1 MNDVLS
7 QLSSIAAR
15 PVVQNRTARAAFG
28 VLVFALLTALG
39 AHIAIPLLGG
49 VPVTMQ
55 TLFVTLAGAVLGA
68 RLGAASQLLYLA
80 IGAAGAPVFAAGGG
94 LAYLAGPTGGY
105 LLSYPIAAAVTGQLI
120 GNNRTFLR
128 ICIAMFVASLIT
140 LAMGWAQLSL
150 FVDDA
155 FARGVAPFIVGDVL
169 KIVMGAL
176 ITLRLSRRFGASA

>member
-1 MNDVLS
+1 MNGVMM
-7 QLSSIAAR
+7 QLSTIAAR
-15 PVVQNRTARAAFG
+15 PVVQNRTARAAIG

-39 AHIAIPLLGG
+39 AHIAIPLVGG

-80 IGAAGAPVFAAGGG
+80 IGAAGVPVFAAGGG

-105 LLSYPIAAAVTGQLI
+105 LLSYPIAAAVTGLLA
-120 GNNRTFLR
+120 GNRSFLR
-128 ICIAMFVASLIT
+128 ICLAMFVASLIT
-140 LAMGWAQLSL
+140 LAMGWAQLS
-150 FVDDA
+150 FYVDDA
-155 FARGVAPFIVGDVL
+155 FARGVAPFIIGDVL

-176 ITLRLSRRFGASA
+176 ITLRLSPQQRASA

>member
-1 MNDVLS
+1 MSDVLA
-7 QLSSIAAR
+7 QWRAAGAR
-15 PVVQNRTARAAFG
+15 PVVQNRTARAALG

-39 AHIAIPLLGG
+39 AHIAIPLVGG

-105 LLSYPIAAAVTGQLI
+105 LLSYPIAAAVTGLLI
-120 GNNRTFLR
+120 GNRSFLR
-128 ICIAMFVASLIT
+128 ICFAMFVASLIT
-140 LAMGWAQLSL
+140 LGMGWAQLS
-150 FVDDA
+150 FYVDDA
-155 FARGVAPFIVGDVL
+155 FERGVAPFIIGDIL
-169 KIVMGAL
+169 KVIMGAL
-176 ITLRLSRRFGASA
+176 IARRLRR